1 VRDHGNENARSPDL
15 SRRSLG
21 MHPFLFRLQIQIPG
35 LDFNSFVA
43 DVEAQV
49 RKPTNKRLNL
59 NRFCILARG
68 VRQKSTRLDGDEG
81 EISLKIMKLRL
92 FVLAVLLGVTSTIC
106 LAQTA
111 PATAPETATPDKKA
125 SKPKT
130 KSAPVDPSTITQAPG
145 GGGGKVWV
153 NTNTKVF
160 HKEGDPWY
168 GKTKHGSYMTEA
180 DAVKAGFHEAKDS
193 PVGKKDAMKK

>member
-1 VRDHGNENARSPDL
+1 
-15 SRRSLG
+15 
-21 MHPFLFRLQIQIPG
+21 M
-35 LDFNSFVA
+35 
-43 DVEAQV
+43 
-49 RKPTNKRLNL
+49 K
-59 NRFCILARG
+59 IL
-68 VRQKSTRLDGDEG
+68 
-81 EISLKIMKLRL
+81 KLRL
-92 FVLAVLLGVTSTIC
+92 FVLAILLSVTSTIC

-111 PATAPETATPDKKA
+111 PAAAPDTSTTKA
-125 SKPKT
+125 AKSKT
-130 KSAPVDPSTITQAPG
+130 KSAPVDPSTLPQAPG

-153 NTNTKVF
+153 NTSTKVF